1 MRERFFKLRDKLLNT
16 TPKICI
22 ERAKIVTEAYKKYD
36 AYPNIEKR
44 AMALA
49 DVLRNM
55 TIYIEEE
62 QLLAGNQASS
72 NRAAPLFPEYAF
84 AYILDELDDLEKRSS
99 DKFTI
104 TEENKKVLREI
115 LPWWEGKTLKDRAI
129 AMQPQE
135 VLDDRVTG
143 VLGWQGNVSTGEG
156 HIVPDY
162 DMVVRLGFAGLR
174 DKIQKH
180 IDELDL
186 SKPQDLEKLTFYR
199 ACKAIIDGCLDYI
212 KRYCILAEEQAEQCK
227 DAARK
232 EELLGISER
241 CQALLER
248 APETFF
254 EALQCVW
261 FVQVILHIE
270 TNGHSLS
277 FGRFVGYGLMAK
289 QNVYDDFIDGAK
301 DGFHTVI
308 QIMPT
313 LIGLMIG
320 VGILRASGFLDFI
333 SKLIAPL
340 TELVGFPSELVP
352 VTVVKMFSSSA
363 ATGLVLDIFKEYGTD
378 SLIGT
383 MTSLMMSST
392 ETIFYTM
399 SVYFMAVKVSK
410 SRWTLAG
417 ALLATLGGTVAS
429 VVLAYMMV

>member
-1 MRERFFKLRDKLLNT
+1 MGDGKGEEGMKILLF
-16 TPKICI
+16 
-22 ERAKIVTEAYKKYD
+22 
-36 AYPNIEKR
+36 
-44 AMALA
+44 L
-49 DVLRNM
+49 
-55 TIYIEEE
+55 
-62 QLLAGNQASS
+62 
-72 NRAAPLFPEYAF
+72 
-84 AYILDELDDLEKRSS
+84 S
-99 DKFTI
+99 D
-104 TEENKKVLREI
+104 
-115 LPWWEGKTLKDRAI
+115 
-129 AMQPQE
+129 
-135 VLDDRVTG
+135 
-143 VLGWQGNVSTGEG
+143 
-156 HIVPDY
+156 
-162 DMVVRLGFAGLR
+162 
-174 DKIQKH
+174 
-180 IDELDL
+180 
-186 SKPQDLEKLTFYR
+186 
-199 ACKAIIDGCLDYI
+199 AIIP
-212 KRYCILAEEQAEQCK
+212 
-227 DAARK
+227 
-232 EELLGISER
+232 LLIFS
-241 CQALLER
+241 
-248 APETFF
+248 
-254 EALQCVW
+254 
-261 FVQVILHIE
+261 I
-270 TNGHSLS
+270 
-277 FGRFVGYGLMAK
+277 VGYGLMAK
-289 QNVYDDFIDGAK
+289 QNDDFIDGAK